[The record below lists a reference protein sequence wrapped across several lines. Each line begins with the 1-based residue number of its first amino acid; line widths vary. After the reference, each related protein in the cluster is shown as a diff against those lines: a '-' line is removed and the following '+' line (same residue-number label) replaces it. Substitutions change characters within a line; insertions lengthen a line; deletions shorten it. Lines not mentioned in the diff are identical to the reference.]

1 MVQHAQQAPYQKGPI
16 AQLRDK
22 AIGAALSKGLSTAAG
37 SVGGPWGALVGSL
50 FNDGEDYVGDEEVCP
65 R

>member
-1 MVQHAQQAPYQKGPI
+1 MAWYNNFKGSPGPRMVQHAQQAPYQKGPI

-37 SVGGPWGALVGSL
+37 SVGGPGVHS
-50 FNDGEDYVGDEEVCP
+50 
-65 R
+65 